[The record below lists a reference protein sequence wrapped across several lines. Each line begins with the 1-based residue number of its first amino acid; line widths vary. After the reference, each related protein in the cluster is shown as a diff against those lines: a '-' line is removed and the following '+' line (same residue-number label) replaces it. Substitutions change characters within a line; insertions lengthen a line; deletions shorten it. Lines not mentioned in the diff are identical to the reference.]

1 MASTQKIVSQT
12 IRAQIALT
20 GKTHQSLAE
29 ALGFRREALYRRLT
43 GQKPWDVDEL
53 DKVAKFFG
61 LADAYK
67 LLDLAESNAFQINQA
82 A

>member
-1 MASTQKIVSQT
+1 MASTQQIVSQT

-20 GKTHQSLAE
+20 GKSHQSLAE

-61 LADAYK
+61 LKDAYK
-67 LLDLAESNAFQINQA
+67 LIEVAQKNAEQLQA